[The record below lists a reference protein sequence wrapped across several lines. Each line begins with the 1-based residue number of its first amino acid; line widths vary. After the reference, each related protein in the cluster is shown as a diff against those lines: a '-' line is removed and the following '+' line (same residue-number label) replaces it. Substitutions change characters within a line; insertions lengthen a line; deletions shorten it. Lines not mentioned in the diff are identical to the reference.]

1 MFFVTRNT
9 QLKSLYKFSYKF
21 LFSISD
27 VAHGRHHRRNANR
40 LDILPRGPHTFPI
53 GKNSFFTCRA
63 HVHNPGLVK
72 NLKWLAP
79 NGMEIPQD
87 DRYDNIFCVFLS
99 NYLFIFQNIQIRNR
113 SFILIKNKSCIL
125 RKKFW
130 SNTSLKD
137 FS

>member
-1 MFFVTRNT
+1 MQHSILYNSYNT

-21 LFSISD
+21 LFPISD

-87 DRYDNIFCVFLS
+87 DRYDTIFLFLS
-99 NYLFIFQNIQIRNR
+99 
-113 SFILIKNKSCIL
+113 IKTMFYISKYTNK
-125 RKKFW
+125 K
-130 SNTSLKD
+130 
-137 FS
+137 